1 MLWLSNSLNWFF
13 KEMYGDQS
21 WESVCGYSKLSCHGN
36 YIWIC
41 AYRPTSNSTFRQ
53 VTERTYPETSTWS
66 STSRY
71 FSKIYKR
78 TNPRIEKIQ
87 IVLTNLCWQQRII
100 YTLWR
105 TTYFYRQ
112 RLGIKKQTALLCEDC
127 HLTQIICSKR
137 TVGLVILKQR
147 AFVGNAVLLQAVIAN
162 WMQNSNGF

>member
-1 MLWLSNSLNWFF
+1 MYEGRELKWCREITTDKPVNSSYQGRVVRSSVSSNPGLFLYEFQEWPL
-13 KEMYGDQS
+13 
-21 WESVCGYSKLSCHGN
+21 CGYSRLSCYGN

-41 AYRPTSNSTFRQ
+41 ANRPTGNSTFRQ
-53 VTERTYPETSTWS
+53 VTEPTDPETTTWS

-87 IVLTNLCWQQRII
+87 IVLTSLCWQQRII

-112 RLGIKKQTALLCEDC
+112 RLGIKKQTALLCER
-127 HLTQIICSKR
+127 LSPY
-137 TVGLVILKQR
+137 
-147 AFVGNAVLLQAVIAN
+147 
-162 WMQNSNGF
+162 SNYM